1 MNGRLFTSP
10 VMTGKQ
16 VKEFCQMVRENKGKV
31 QLFELELKS
40 ALLQLNSIKTK
51 AAS

>member
-1 MNGRLFTSP
+1 MNKRLFSSP
-10 VMTGKQ
+10 AMTASE
-16 VKEFCQMVRENKGKV
+16 VKYWCRRVRENKGKV

-40 ALLQLNSIKTK
+40 ALRQLTGNKTK